1 MLEKSNVTFQ
11 SCWRDYLFYK
21 KEYMNIEEY
30 KFDVQIKELSAN
42 SITIC
47 ISKFDVQLITRRLMF
62 DLKIREL
69 SADQGIICRLRSSLQ
84 IKLRSADI
92 SRWRNFVHIKEVQ
105 TDLQIILW
113 SVESFLFY
121 RSNFNVQ
128 IILTSADNYLI
139 CR

>member
-121 RSNFNVQ
+121 RSNSNVQ